1 MTRAARVLAVV
12 LLVALAAP
20 RAAAVGTLDLLV
32 DGIDAKLA
40 DVLAKHRREQIDL
53 ALALRRGGEVT
64 PGLLHVVRDLL
75 LGRLANRGLRS
86 AAQIPAVG
94 GGEERRRRAREGGFE
109 LLLDLELVVVD
120 GHLHLRGTV
129 VPTDRLLWR
138 DILQPDRGA
147 LHHLAARVR
156 VDAEVRGYQGNV
168 SAGTLRFSPRPFPL
182 GRREVL
188 ALDVGD
194 LDGDGRSEVL
204 ALGPRALRA
213 LRYRGAQG
221 FVQFQATPLVP
232 PWAQLLTR
240 RPVGS
245 LVATDLDRDGRA
257 EVLLRTSEMERGA
270 VFVLAGKHLQRKEK
284 AEVAGYP
291 LVVRALAV
299 ATKGKQ
305 KKTQTKVE
313 QLLGQLVAGQD
324 LLEASTLAGAL
335 ELLPGGSAVGLP
347 QTFYRLKLATIA
359 KKGGERK
366 EILGLVDDNGR
377 LQLYADRGTTPV
389 VQMQNVGAI
398 FDMVDLD
405 DDGALELVTT
415 SAGGPG
421 EKDQIT
427 VYRLEGGAGVPRQLW
442 RSAALGGIV
451 TALAHGDLDGDGKL
465 ELLAALREP
474 AGTTQLLLLN

>member
-1 MTRAARVLAVV
+1 MRSALAVA
-12 LLVALAAP
+12 LLVALAGLGS
-20 RAAAVGTLDLLV
+20 RAGAVGTLDLLV
-32 DGIDAKLA
+32 DDIDAKLA
-40 DVLAKHRREQIDL
+40 DVLAKRKREQIDL

-64 PGLLHVVRDLL
+64 PSLLHVVRDLL
-75 LGRLANRGLRS
+75 VGRLASRGLRS
-86 AAQIPAVG
+86 AVQIPAVG

-109 LLLDLELVVVD
+109 LLLDLELVVVE

-129 VPTDRLLWR
+129 VPTDRVLWR

-194 LDGDGRSEVL
+194 LDGDGRSEIL
-204 ALGPRALRA
+204 ALGHRALRA

-232 PWAQLLTR
+232 PWAQLATR
-240 RPVGS
+240 RPVGT

-270 VFVLAGKHLQRKEK
+270 VFALAGKHLQRRDKE
-284 AEVAGYP
+284 EVAGYP
-291 LVVRALAV
+291 LVARSMAV
-299 ATKGKQ
+299 ASKGRQKQ
-305 KKTQTKVE
+305 TQTKVE
-313 QLLGQLVAGQD
+313 QLSAKALAGQD

-335 ELLPGGSAVGLP
+335 ELLPGGSAAGLP
-347 QTFYRLKLATIA
+347 QTFYQLRLATLS
-359 KKGGERK
+359 KKGGVRK

-377 LQLYADRGTTPV
+377 LQLYADRGATPV

-427 VYRLEGGAGVPRQLW
+427 VYRLEGGGGVPRQLW
-442 RSAALGGIV
+442 RSAALAGTV

-474 AGTTQLLLLN
+474 GGTTQLLLLN